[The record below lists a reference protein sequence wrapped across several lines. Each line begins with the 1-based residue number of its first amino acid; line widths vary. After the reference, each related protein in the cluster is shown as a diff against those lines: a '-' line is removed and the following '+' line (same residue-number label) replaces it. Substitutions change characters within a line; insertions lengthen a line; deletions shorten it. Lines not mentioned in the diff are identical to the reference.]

1 MILCDI
7 GNSTFH
13 FLVGENE
20 FKVGVDEDLNQV
32 LSKDCFNSIDE
43 ILYFIS
49 VNEKATIV
57 LQNKFQNSI
66 DLKNKVKLDTTYT
79 STLGIDRIVAC
90 KFFDDGII
98 VDFGSA
104 ITVDVMENK
113 KHLGGFILPGIDGLK
128 KLYPQISSKLSFEFE
143 TNIDFD
149 RLPHN
154 TNEAI
159 SFAIFKMILASIE
172 DTQKKYNKN
181 LIITGETA
189 KIFLPYLNNYEFQE
203 RLIFESMKQ
212 IVHSF
217 DMKNYEEKR

>member
-13 FLVGENE
+13 FLVGEDE
-20 FKVGVDEDLNQV
+20 FKIGVDESLERDIF
-32 LSKDCFNSIDE
+32 STIDDE
-43 ILYFIS
+43 VYFIS
-49 VNEKATIV
+49 VNEKGRNIF
-57 LQNKFQNSI
+57 QNKFPKAI
-66 DLKNKVKLDTTYT
+66 DLKEKVEFQTPYS

-113 KHLGGFILPGIDGLK
+113 KHLGGFILPGFDSLK
-128 KLYPQISSKLSFEFE
+128 MIYPQISPKLQFEFKS
-143 TNIDFD
+143 NIDFD
-149 RLPHN
+149 RLPQN
-154 TNEAI
+154 TDVAI
-159 SFAIFKMILASIE
+159 SMAIVKMVVQPIE
-172 DTQKKYNKN
+172 DIQKKYNKN

-217 DMKNYEEKR
+217 DVKNYEEKR